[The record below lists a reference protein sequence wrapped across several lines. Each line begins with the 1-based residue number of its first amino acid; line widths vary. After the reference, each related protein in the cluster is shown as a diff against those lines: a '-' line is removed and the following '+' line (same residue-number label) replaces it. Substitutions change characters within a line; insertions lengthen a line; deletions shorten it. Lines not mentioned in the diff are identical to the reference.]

1 MITSVFLFRENI
13 FYVMCFFETCVSV
26 CMNFSSSSYICL
38 IIYFYSKK
46 FFFEDIKNKLCCFHL
61 DDFLFKKFLIKK
73 FTFYLFSHFLCVF
86 SCFFGGQRKK
96 ILHSWLK
103 LQKRVDIPQRVTFTF
118 VLFLFSRFRGRVSE
132 REKSDRAKKIE
143 IFSPNLDVNTP
154 KPPPNAS
161 ALEHCQFLLVAVLL
175 PIVYLPLSPST
186 TLQTPLRSLFKA
198 SFSPLPPCLNSRG
211 FGVFIDNVERVRFG
225 VLGYAPAEL

>member
-1 MITSVFLFRENI
+1 MWCVS
-13 FYVMCFFETCVSV
+13 FETCVSV
-26 CMNFSSSSYICL
+26 CMNFSSSYICL

-61 DDFLFKKFLIKK
+61 DDFLFKKFSYKK
-73 FTFYLFSHFLCVF
+73 IHILFIFSFLCVF

-96 ILHSWLK
+96 VLHSCWLK
-103 LQKRVDIPQRVTFTF
+103 LRKRVDIPQRVSFTF
-118 VLFLFSRFRGRVSE
+118 VLFFLFSRRCSAAE

-161 ALEHCQFLLVAVLL
+161 ALEHL
-175 PIVYLPLSPST
+175 PAFIGRRPTSYRLSTFSPST
-186 TLQTPLRSLFKA
+186 TLQTPLFASLQGFPY
-198 SFSPLPPCLNSRG
+198 PLPPWLNSRG
-211 FGVFIDNVERVRFG
+211 FGVFIGRTRSFWSAW
-225 VLGYAPAEL
+225 LRAAPAEL